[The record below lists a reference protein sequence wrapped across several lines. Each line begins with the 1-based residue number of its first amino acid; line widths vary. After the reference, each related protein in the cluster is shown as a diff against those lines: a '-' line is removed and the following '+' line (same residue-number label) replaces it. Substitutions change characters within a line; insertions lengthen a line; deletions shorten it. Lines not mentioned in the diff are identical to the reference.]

1 VPVLV
6 HYVGDVQSPGPLLA
20 SGRDADIFEY
30 GPGLVLRRSRRG
42 RSMAGEARTMEY
54 LRSHGYPVPA
64 VEELSDD
71 GTDLVMERIDGSS
84 MVDYMTRHPWAIRRQ
99 GALLATLHN
108 RLHAIAPPEFLRPSP
123 VGAGECFLHLDLHP
137 LNVMIGPK
145 GPVVIDWPN
154 AARGDPLVD
163 VALAW
168 VLMAAGEIPS
178 NPMIAAVLGRARAV
192 LINGFLSMVDL
203 DRDLLKHKLREVVD
217 FKVRDPNMSES
228 EQRAMWRVV
237 EKFEVPG

>member
-1 VPVLV
+1 MV
-6 HYVGDVQSPGPLLA
+6 HYRLPVHEPGALLA

-54 LRSHGYPVPA
+54 LRGHGYPVPA
-64 VEELSDD
+64 VEEVSDD

-84 MVDYMTRHPWAIRRQ
+84 MVDFMSTRPWAIRRQ
-99 GALLATLHN
+99 GAVLATLHR
-108 RLHAIAPPEFLRPSP
+108 RLHAIAPPDFLPLSP
-123 VGAGECFLHLDLHP
+123 AGLGDCFLHMDLHP
-137 LNVMIGPK
+137 LNVMIGAK

-163 VALAW
+163 VGLAW
-168 VLMAAGEIPS
+168 VLMAAGEVS
-178 NPMIAAVLGRARAV
+178 TNRVLGTVLGWGRAL
-192 LINGFLSMVDL
+192 LIKGFLATIEQDFDL
-203 DRDLLKHKLREVVD
+203 EALRHKLRAVVE
-217 FKVRDPNMSES
+217 FKVRDPNMSPT

-237 EKFEVPG
+237 EQLEART